1 MKRRNFLKALP
12 AAALALAGCGQAE
25 TAPANTASLVFD
37 HSYPLD
43 YAAQFSADC
52 YEGGYVLVNIPDSG
66 RFLVIPEDAAEVDD
80 LPADVVP
87 LRQPL
92 DNIYL
97 VSTSVMDLFVHLDAL
112 DCIALSGTKAEG
124 WYVEEAKQAMQ
135 DFVRINKEYK
145 ISILLNIHH
154 VELALKYCD
163 RVIGIRNGT
172 VAYAHLNE
180 HVTPVEEIEW

>member
-97 VSTSVMDLFVHLDAL
+97 VSTSVMDLFVHLDERFSTSRKTVSVRKREK
-112 DCIALSGTKAEG
+112 LSSVKRKVVTSLPAVVKAYNKIISMGTKT
-124 WYVEEAKQAMQ
+124 M
-135 DFVRINKEYK
+135 INSQTTY
-145 ISILLNIHH
+145 
-154 VELALKYCD
+154 
-163 RVIGIRNGT
+163 G
-172 VAYAHLNE
+172 
-180 HVTPVEEIEW
+180 